1 MKDRV
6 SQILTDE
13 VLMKAI
19 LEVKERELQVLAA
32 REMCEDVDGVAYQ
45 ALDAIADGYALAID
59 ILYGLEVIE

>member
-1 MKDRV
+1 MRDRV
-6 SQILTDE
+6 SEILNDE

-32 REMCEDVDGVAYQ
+32 REMCEDVNGVAYK